1 MKITQIS
8 SGCRYF
14 GPYPN
19 EKFCNSYSLTGYSR
33 IKFDTSE
40 LCIPRI
46 PTKWIHMLSFKVRT
60 KETEER
66 VKILAR
72 ENERMQK
79 KVELLQEELGVL
91 RSSLQ

>member
-1 MKITQIS
+1 MGHQL
-8 SGCRYF
+8 SGF
-14 GPYPN
+14 
-19 EKFCNSYSLTGYSR
+19 SLQ
-33 IKFDTSE
+33 
-40 LCIPRI
+40 
-46 PTKWIHMLSFKVRT
+46 VRT